1 MKTALTIGL
10 CLALMPWGQTR
21 AQTFGLVTVS
31 DSLSTLTLD
40 NGTWKDQWQLPYPVY
55 QFQTGDVDG
64 DGSIDAMVGV
74 IKSTRFYPEIGRR
87 LFIFKQKNGRIRPLW
102 MGSRLGGIL
111 VDFRF
116 TDGRIR
122 SLETS
127 NSHRWY
133 VADYAWSSFGMVFER
148 FLASDTDESTARKAF
163 TATSPSQAET
173 GKEKP
178 EIHN

>member
-1 MKTALTIGL
+1 MKKVLNIGFCLT
-10 CLALMPWGQTR
+10 LMTWGQTR

-133 VADYAWSSFGMVFER
+133 VADYVWSSFGMVFER